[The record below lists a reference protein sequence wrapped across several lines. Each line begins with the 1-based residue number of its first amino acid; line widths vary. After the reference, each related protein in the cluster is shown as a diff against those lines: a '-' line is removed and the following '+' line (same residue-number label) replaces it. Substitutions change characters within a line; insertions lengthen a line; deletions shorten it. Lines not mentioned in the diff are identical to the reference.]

1 MLGLSVV
8 SWKRA
13 CITTN
18 LVYRWKRCSFGVI
31 FGIGDIFCYFFLR
44 ALSCSAVW
52 LCGALTVSMGFN
64 NKFLLFIIIAKKN
77 YGELLSDALPILDV
91 NYGLMVLRT
100 RLTYVGPLAHS
111 NVSLL
116 FRFAPLK
123 RLNFAIFILVDN
135 IKFRYTAIWLPR
147 PLSSQKMSFLLGS
160 LSTSTSKLNCSSS
173 VHCLFYSSSSKG
185 LIIIL
190 QS

>member
-1 MLGLSVV
+1 
-8 SWKRA
+8 
-13 CITTN
+13 
-18 LVYRWKRCSFGVI
+18 
-31 FGIGDIFCYFFLR
+31 
-44 ALSCSAVW
+44 
-52 LCGALTVSMGFN
+52 MGFN

-135 IKFRYTAIWLPR
+135 IKFRWTAI
-147 PLSSQKMSFLLGS
+147 
-160 LSTSTSKLNCSSS
+160 
-173 VHCLFYSSSSKG
+173 
-185 LIIIL
+185 
-190 QS
+190 